1 MKILVFGSKGFIG
14 SKMMRAWPDAIGTDV
29 RIDDEAGVASELER
43 VQPDAVVNAAGR
55 TGRPNVDWCET
66 HQAET
71 MRDNV
76 IGALVLAEACHARG
90 TYLLHLSSGCM
101 FYGISPDPR
110 GWREDDF
117 GNPSATYSRAKYAA
131 ELGLMTYPN
140 VGIARL
146 RMPIDDEPGDR
157 NLIDKLANYKQVI
170 DVANSVTVISDLIDA
185 CRQLIEKRGTGI
197 FHTVN
202 PGVMRHRDLLSLYR
216 EYVDPNHKT
225 EWISEHELVSKGLA
239 AKKRSNNVMQSKRLQ
254 ELGIEM
260 RPIDVALRD
269 AMMKY
274 AANKQ
279 NPMQPMPPMVKTNG
293 STAPSFVTPPI
304 IVPPTF
310 LSPISAP
317 LSPVPAPMISSMPGQ
332 APRMKGLILAGGKGT
347 RLMPLTATTN
357 KHLIPVG
364 KKQMVLY
371 PLQTLLDAGIR
382 DIMIVTGPDHAGH
395 FMNLLGSGSELNC
408 RLTYRIQDEA
418 GGIAHAV
425 AMSED
430 FVGRD
435 HVTVILGDNIFEDN
449 FMAPIS
455 SFQGGALT
463 FYKAVHDPQRFGVV
477 EVDGSGRVLSIE
489 EKPALPKSNF
499 AQVGLYVYDATVFDV
514 IRSIK
519 PSARGELEIAHT
531 NAAFLA
537 QGRLSAKPVRGFWS
551 DAGTFES
558 LRRATEFVEG
568 QR

>member
-14 SKMMRAWPDAIGTDV
+14 AKMLRAWPDAVGSAV
-29 RIDDEAGVASELER
+29 RIDDKAAVLAELER
-43 VQPDAVVNAAGR
+43 VKPDAVVNAAGR

-71 MRDNV
+71 HRDNV
-76 IGALVLAEACHARG
+76 IGALTLAEACHEKGA
-90 TYLLHLSSGCM
+90 YLLHLSSGCV
-101 FYGISPDPR
+101 FYGASPDPR
-110 GWREDDF
+110 GWREEDHA
-117 GNPSATYSRAKYAA
+117 NPSATYSRSKYAA
-131 ELGLMTYPN
+131 ELALVTYPN

-146 RMPIDDEPGDR
+146 RMPIDDEPGER

-170 DVANSVTVISDLIDA
+170 DVANSVTVVPDLVDV

-202 PGVMRHRDLLSLYR
+202 PGVMRHRDLLNLYR
-216 EYVDPNHKT
+216 EYVDPGHQT
-225 EWISEHELVSKGLA
+225 EWISEHELVAKGLA
-239 AKKRSNNVMQSKRLQ
+239 TKKRSNNVMQSKRLQ

-269 AMMKY
+269 IMIRY
-274 AANKQ
+274 AHNKNAKPSQ
-279 NPMQPMPPMVKTNG
+279 PTHMNP
-293 STAPSFVTPPI
+293 APSFVTPP
-304 IVPPTF
+304 TF
-310 LSPISAP
+310 LSPAIPNIST
-317 LSPVPAPMISSMPGQ
+317 MPGSG
-332 APRMKGLILAGGKGT
+332 PRMKGLILAGGKGT

-395 FMNLLGSGSELNC
+395 FMNLLGSGSQFNC

-425 AMSED
+425 AMAED
-430 FVGRD
+430 FVGND
-435 HVTVILGDNIFEDN
+435 HVTVILGDNVFEDN

-463 FYKAVHDPQRFGVV
+463 FYKPVHDPQRFGVV
-477 EVDGSGRVLSIE
+477 EVDASGRVLSIE
-489 EKPALPKSNF
+489 EKPSQPKSNF
-499 AQVGLYVYDATVFDV
+499 AQVGLYVYDSSVFDV
-514 IRSIK
+514 IRGIK

-537 QGRLSAKPVRGFWS
+537 QGRLMAKPVRGFWS

-558 LRRATEFVEG
+558 LRRASEFVEG
-568 QR
+568 RGV

>member
-14 SKMMRAWPDAIGTDV
+14 GKMLRAWPDAVGSTV
-29 RIDDEAGVASELER
+29 RIDDKAAVLAELER
-43 VQPDAVVNAAGR
+43 VKPDAVVNAAGR

-71 MRDNV
+71 HHDNV
-76 IGALVLAEACHARG
+76 IGALVLAEACHEKNV
-90 TYLLHLSSGCM
+90 YLLHLSSGCV
-101 FYGISPDPR
+101 FYGTSPDPR
-110 GWREDDF
+110 GWREEDF
-117 GNPSATYSRAKYAA
+117 ANPSATYSRSKYAA
-131 ELGLMTYPN
+131 ELALTTYPK

-146 RMPIDDEPGDR
+146 RMPIDDEPGER

-170 DVANSVTVISDLIDA
+170 DVANSVTVVPDLIEV
-185 CRQLIEKRGTGI
+185 CRQLIEKQGTGI

-202 PGVMRHRDLLSLYR
+202 PGVMRHKDLLKLYR
-216 EYVDPNHKT
+216 EYVDPNHTT
-225 EWISEHELVSKGLA
+225 EWISEHELVGKGLA
-239 AKKRSNNVMQSKRLQ
+239 TKKRSNNVMQSKRLQ

-269 AMMKY
+269 IMIRY
-274 AANKQ
+274 AHNRNATQ
-279 NPMQPMPPMVKTNG
+279 SRPTPM
-293 STAPSFVTPPI
+293 STAPSFITPI
-304 IVPPTF
+304 
-310 LSPISAP
+310 AP
-317 LSPVPAPMISSMPGQ
+317 LSQPNPPLFLQTISPAPMNAPVISAMPGR

-382 DIMIVTGPDHAGH
+382 DIMIVTGPDHSGH
-395 FMNLLGSGSELNC
+395 FMNLLGSGAGLDC

-425 AMSED
+425 AMAED
-430 FVGRD
+430 FVGD
-435 HVTVILGDNIFEDN
+435 DNVTVILGDNIFEDN

-463 FYKAVHDPQRFGVV
+463 FYKPVHDPHRFGVV
-477 EVDGSGRVLSIE
+477 EVDTSGRVLSIE
-489 EKPALPKSNF
+489 EKPAQPKSNF
-499 AQVGLYVYDATVFDV
+499 AQVGLYVYDSSVFEV
-514 IRSIK
+514 IRGLK

-531 NAAFLA
+531 NAAFLD
-537 QGRLSAKPVRGFWS
+537 QGRLMAKPIRGFWS
-551 DAGTFES
+551 DAGTFDS

-568 QR
+568 RG

>member
-14 SKMMRAWPDAIGTDV
+14 EKILSTWPDAVGTAV
-29 RIDDEAGVASELER
+29 RIDDKAAVLAELER

-71 MRDNV
+71 HRGNV
-76 IGALVLAEACHARG
+76 IGALTLAEACHEKNI
-90 TYLLHLSSGCM
+90 YLLHLSSGCV
-101 FYGISPDPR
+101 FYGTSPDPR
-110 GWREDDF
+110 GWREEDF
-117 GNPSATYSRAKYAA
+117 ANPSSTYSRSKYAA
-131 ELGLMTYPN
+131 ELALTTYPN
-140 VGIARL
+140 IGIARL
-146 RMPIDDEPGDR
+146 RMPIDDTPGER
-157 NLIDKLANYKQVI
+157 NLIDKLATYTQVI
-170 DVANSVTVISDLIDA
+170 DVANSVTVIPDLIDA

-202 PGVMRHRDLLSLYR
+202 PGVMRHRDLLKLYR
-216 EYVDPNHKT
+216 EFVDPNHHT
-225 EWISEHELVSKGLA
+225 EWISEHELVAKGLA
-239 AKKRSNNVMQSKRLQ
+239 TKKRSNNVMQSTRLQ
-254 ELGIEM
+254 ELGIDM

-269 AMMKY
+269 IMIRYAHNRNAIPMK
-274 AANKQ
+274 
-279 NPMQPMPPMVKTNG
+279 PTHP
-293 STAPSFVTPPI
+293 STAPSFIT
-304 IVPPTF
+304 PPTF
-310 LSPISAP
+310 LNPIAP
-317 LSPVPAPMISSMPGQ
+317 SISTMPGSG
-332 APRMKGLILAGGKGT
+332 PRMKGLILAGGKGT

-364 KKQMVLY
+364 KKQMILH

-395 FMNLLGSGSELNC
+395 FMNLLGSGAQFNA

-425 AMSED
+425 AMAED
-430 FVGRD
+430 FVGGD

-463 FYKAVHDPQRFGVV
+463 FYKAVRDPQRFGVV
-477 EVDGSGRVLSIE
+477 EIDASGRVLSIE
-489 EKPALPKSNF
+489 EKPVHPKSNF
-499 AQVGLYVYDATVFDV
+499 AQVGLYVYDASVFDI
-514 IRSIK
+514 IRGLT
-519 PSARGELEIAHT
+519 PSPRGELEIAHT

-537 QGRLSAKPVRGFWS
+537 QGRLMTRPVRGFWS

-558 LRRATEFVEG
+558 LRRASEFVDGRE
-568 QR
+568 